1 MRDAR
6 HRSTRTPPRPAI
18 ERSGQVAPREERG
31 SRQRTVEL
39 FAGIGGFRLAAD
51 RLGIETVWANDLG
64 AHAAKVYADRFGT
77 DSFVAGDIAKL
88 IESIPEHD
96 LLTGGFPCQ
105 PFSAAGKK
113 RGIADPRGTHFAL
126 VARVLAER
134 RPAAFLLENVRRL
147 LTMDRGR
154 HFATIL
160 STLVDAGYRVEW
172 RLLNAA
178 DFGLAQNRYRL
189 VIAGLRDDRVDAAAF
204 DRSAGLAANDLEA
217 RPSLETEARAI
228 GAANDVVGTK
238 GLERYR
244 EWGRADRRGFVT
256 TSPREFGD
264 RVARVT
270 LAEILQPPRQVPRAY
285 DFTEST
291 RRRLGASERVG
302 RLVDGVEILANQA
315 GGARMGYTVFGTRGL
330 APTLTATAS
339 RHYERYRVGRRYR
352 RLTPIEYARLQGF
365 PDDHCDAVPSGWR
378 YRLFG
383 NAVPPPLVEWPMRR
397 LVERLAER
405 VASQRSGEST

>member
-6 HRSTRTPPRPAI
+6 HRSTRTTPRPSTRPA
-18 ERSGQVAPREERG
+18 GHGVPPTDRG
-31 SRQRTVEL
+31 SRPRTVEL

-51 RLGIETVWANDLG
+51 RLGLETVWANDLG
-64 AHAAKVYADRFGT
+64 SHAARVYVDRFGAEA
-77 DSFVAGDIAKL
+77 FVAGDVAQL
-88 IESIPEHD
+88 SDSIPEHD

-126 VARVLAER
+126 VARVLSER
-134 RPAAFLLENVRRL
+134 RPGAFLLENVRRL

-160 STLVDAGYRVEW
+160 STLVDVGYRIEW

-189 VIAGLRDDRVDAAAF
+189 VIAGLREDLLDAAAF
-204 DRSAGLAANDLEA
+204 DRAAGLAADDLDR
-217 RPSLETEARAI
+217 RPYLETEARTI
-228 GAANDVVGTK
+228 GTAGGVAGAK
-238 GLERYR
+238 GLARNR

-256 TSPREFGD
+256 ASPREFGD
-264 RVARVT
+264 RLERIA
-270 LAEILQPPRQVPRAY
+270 LAEILQPPRQVTRAF

-291 RRRLGASERVG
+291 RRRLGSSERVG

-339 RHYERYRVGRRYR
+339 RHYERYRVGRRFR

-378 YRLFG
+378 YRLLG

-397 LVERLAER
+397 LVERLADGTAGHR
-405 VASQRSGEST
+405 AGESP